1 MANKT
6 FNTRICMKNDT
17 YAQWVE
23 KDPVLLRGE
32 IAVVVIPADTGA
44 VQGEP
49 VTLFKVGDGTKKFSQ
64 LDFIG
69 AKAADVYSWAK
80 AANKP
85 TYSANEITG
94 LSDYISGEI
103 QDTDTQYELRAD
115 ADNGRKFYLYS
126 KAKGDEAF
134 GTTPVSTITIPEKVY
149 TLATGITNGTV
160 KFNDE
165 EVAVAGLGSAAYTDS
180 TAYDAKGSADTAL
193 DNAKAYADG
202 KIGTVADGTTVVAMI
217 ADAKKAGTDAAAAAE
232 AAQSTADSKTTMEAV
247 EAKGYA
253 TKTEAQGYADAKDDA
268 IAAAQSAADTAQ
280 EGVDGL
286 KTRVSTI
293 EGDYLKAA
301 DKNALQTAIDTEKG
315 RMDAFLASAEVGDAA
330 IDTLKEL
337 QDYITTHG
345 EAAATLTTKV
355 GTLETTVGK
364 AAEGENPA
372 TGLVKSVADNA
383 SAITAEQTRAEGV
396 EGNLQSAINT
406 LNGANTVDGSVA
418 KTVKDA
424 VDAAQATLQGNIDKK
439 VDAVAGKGL
448 SSNDYTTDEKTKLEG
463 IAAGAQV
470 NVIETVKVNGVAL
483 TPADKAV
490 DVTVPTGALAS
501 KDKVAKT
508 DLVDALKTEIEGK
521 LNASAV
527 TGDLLTH
534 NASEFAAADHN
545 HDDAYS
551 KLDHNHKI
559 EALEQTDYIIF
570 DCGSASTVISTPTV

>member
-6 FNTRICMKNDT
+6 FNTRLKLKYDT
-17 YAQWVE
+17 YTNWHT
-23 KDPVLLRGE
+23 KNPVLLAGE
-32 IAVVVIPADTGA
+32 LAICVVPADSNQATN
-44 VQGEP
+44 EP
-49 VTLFKVGDGTKKFSQ
+49 TVLMKCGDGTKTFNELGWISG
-64 LDFIG
+64 LS
-69 AKAADVYSWAK
+69 ADVYGWAK
-80 AANKP
+80 SKDKP
-85 TYSANEITG
+85 TYSANEING
-94 LSDYISGEI
+94 LANYISGQI
-103 QDTDTQYELRAD
+103 QDTNTVFKLESD
-115 ADNGRKFYLYS
+115 AENGRKFYLYS
-126 KAKGDEAF
+126 KEINGEW
-134 GTTPVSTITIPEKVY
+134 GTKPVSTITIPEKVY
-149 TLATGITNGTV
+149 TLATGTANGTV
-160 KFNDE
+160 KFNGED
-165 EVAVAGLGSAAYTDS
+165 VAVKGLGSAAYTDS
-180 TAYDAKGSADTAL
+180 TAYDANGAAKTAE

-217 ADAKKAGTDAAAAAE
+217 ADAKKAGTDAAAAAQ

-253 TKTEAQGYADAKDDA
+253 TKTEAQGYANAKDTA

-293 EGDYLKAA
+293 EGDYLKTA
-301 DKNALQTAIDTEKG
+301 DKTALQTAIDTEKG

-383 SAITAEQTRAEGV
+383 SAIAAEQTRAKGI

-406 LNGANTVDGSVA
+406 LNGANTVNGSVA

-439 VDAVAGKGL
+439 VDKVSGKGL
-448 SSNDYTTDEKTKLEG
+448 STNDYTNDEKTKLEG

-483 TPADKAV
+483 TPTAKAV

-501 KDKVAKT
+501 KNKVSET
-508 DLVDALKTEIEGK
+508 DLVDALATKINGK
-521 LNASAV
+521 LDASAV

-534 NASEFAAADHN
+534 NASEFAAAGHN
-545 HDDAYS
+545 HDTVYS

-559 EALEQTDYIIF
+559 ENLEQTAYIVF
-570 DCGSASTVISTPTV
+570 DCGTASTVI

>member
-69 AKAADVYSWAK
+69 AKAADVYDWAK
-80 AANKP
+80 AAAKP

-94 LSDYISGEI
+94 LADYISGEI
-103 QDTDTQYELRAD
+103 QDTDTQYKLEAD
-115 ADNGRKFYLYS
+115 AEDGHKFYLYS

-134 GTTPVSTITIPEKVY
+134 GTTPVSTITIPETVY
-149 TLATGITNGTV
+149 TLATGTANGTV
-160 KFNDE
+160 KFNGTD
-165 EVAVAGLGSAAYTDS
+165 VAVAGLGSAAYTES
-180 TAYDAKGSADTAL
+180 TAYDTKGAAQTAE

-202 KIGTVADGTTVVAMI
+202 KDTAI
-217 ADAKKAGTDAAAAAE
+217 AAAKKAGTDAQDAVNALSGKVGTVAEGKTVVEMISDAQAAATYNDTEVKAGIK
-232 AAQSTADSKTTMEAV
+232 ANADAITKLNGTSAV
-247 EAKGYA
+247 EGSVDKKVADAINEFA
-253 TKTEAQGYADAKDDA
+253 TKVSDDQTVNTFKEL
-268 IAAAQSAADTAQ
+268 IDYAAAHKN
-280 EGVDGL
+280 EY
-286 KTRVSTI
+286 STLS
-293 EGDYLKAA
+293 GDVQANK
-301 DKNALQTAIDTEKG
+301 TAIDT
-315 RMDAFLASAEVGDAA
+315 
-330 IDTLKEL
+330 
-337 QDYITTHG
+337 
-345 EAAATLTTKV
+345 
-355 GTLETTVGK
+355 
-364 AAEGENPA
+364 
-372 TGLVKSVADNA
+372 
-383 SAITAEQTRAEGV
+383 
-396 EGNLQSAINT
+396 
-406 LNGANTVDGSVA
+406 LNGKDTDAGSVA

-424 VDAAQATLQGNIDKK
+424 VETAQATLQGNIDKK
-439 VDAVAGKGL
+439 VDKVEGKGL
-448 SSNDYTTDEKTKLEG
+448 STNDYTNDEKTKLEG

-501 KDKVAKT
+501 KDKVAET
-508 DLVDALKTEIEGK
+508 DLVDALATKINGK
-521 LNASAV
+521 LDASEV

-534 NASEFAAADHN
+534 NASEFAAAGHN
-545 HDDAYS
+545 HDTVYS

-559 EALEQTDYIIF
+559 EDLEQSAYIIF
-570 DCGSASTVISTPTV
+570 DCGTASTII

>member
-23 KDPVLLRGE
+23 KNPVLLKGE

-85 TYSANEITG
+85 TYEASEISG
-94 LSDYISGEI
+94 LSNYIADQI
-103 QDTDTQYELRAD
+103 QDTDTQYKIEAD
-115 ADNGRKFYLYS
+115 AGNARKFYLYS
-126 KAKGDEAF
+126 KPLNGSWGSK
-134 GTTPVSTITIPEKVY
+134 PVSTITIPETVY
-149 TLATGITNGTV
+149 TLATGSANGTV
-160 KFNDE
+160 SFNGSD
-165 EVAVAGLGSAAYTDS
+165 VAVKGLGSAAYTDS
-180 TAYDAKGSADTAL
+180 TAYDANGAAKTAE

-202 KIGTVADGTTVVAMI
+202 KDAAI
-217 ADAKKAGTDAAAAAE
+217 ADAKKAGTDAAAAAQ
-232 AAQSTADSKTTMEAV
+232 AAQATADSKTTMEEV

-253 TKTEAQGYADAKDDA
+253 TKTEAQDYANAKNAA
-268 IAAAQSAADTAQ
+268 IAAAQSTADTAQ
-280 EGVDGL
+280 EGVNGL

-293 EGDYLKAA
+293 EGDYLKTA
-301 DKNALQTAIDTEKG
+301 DKTALQNAIDTEKA
-315 RMDAFLASAEVGDAA
+315 RMDTFLASAEVGDAA

-383 SAITAEQTRAEGV
+383 SAIAAEQTRAKGI

-406 LNGANTVDGSVA
+406 LNGANTVNGSVA

-439 VDAVAGKGL
+439 VDKVSGKGL
-448 SSNDYTTDEKTKLEG
+448 STNDYTNDEKTKLEG

-483 TPADKAV
+483 TPTAKAV
-490 DVTVPTGALAS
+490 DVTVPTGTLAS
-501 KDKVAKT
+501 KNKVSET
-508 DLVDALKTEIEGK
+508 DLVDALATKINGK
-521 LNASAV
+521 LDASAV

-534 NASEFAAADHN
+534 NASEFAAAGHN
-545 HDDAYS
+545 HDTVYS

-559 EALEQTDYIIF
+559 ENLEQTAYIVF
-570 DCGSASTVISTPTV
+570 DCGTASTII

>member
-6 FNTRICMKNDT
+6 FNTRLKLKYDT
-17 YAQWVE
+17 YTNWHT
-23 KDPVLLRGE
+23 KNPVLLAGE
-32 IAVVVIPADTGA
+32 LAICVVPADSNQATN
-44 VQGEP
+44 EP
-49 VTLFKVGDGTKKFSQ
+49 TVLMKCGDGTSTFNELGWISG
-64 LDFIG
+64 LS
-69 AKAADVYSWAK
+69 ADVYEWAK
-80 AANKP
+80 RKNKP
-85 TYSANEITG
+85 EYSANEITG

-103 QDTDTQYELRAD
+103 QDTNTVFKLESD
-115 ADNGRKFYLYS
+115 AENGRKFYLYS
-126 KAKGDEAF
+126 KEINGEW

-149 TLATGITNGTV
+149 TLVTGTANGTV
-160 KFNDE
+160 KFNGED
-165 EVAVAGLGSAAYTDS
+165 VAVKGLGTAAYTDS
-180 TAYDAKGSADTAL
+180 TAYDANGAAKTAE

-217 ADAKKAGTDAAAAAE
+217 ADAKKAGTDAAAAAQ

-253 TKTEAQGYADAKDDA
+253 TKTEAQGYANDKDTA

-293 EGDYLKAA
+293 EGDYLKTA
-301 DKNALQTAIDTEKG
+301 DKTALQTAIDTEKG

-383 SAITAEQTRAEGV
+383 SAIAAEQTRAEGI

-406 LNGANTVDGSVA
+406 LNGANTVNGSVA

-424 VDAAQATLQGNIDKK
+424 VETAQATLQGNIDKK
-439 VDAVAGKGL
+439 VDKVEGKGL
-448 SSNDYTTDEKTKLEG
+448 STNDYTTDEKTKLEG
-463 IAAGAQV
+463 IATGAQV

-483 TPADKAV
+483 TPTAKAV
-490 DVTVPTGALAS
+490 DVIVPTGALAS
-501 KDKVAKT
+501 KDKVSET
-508 DLVDALKTEIEGK
+508 DLVDALATKINGK
-521 LNASAV
+521 LDASAV

-534 NASEFAAADHN
+534 NASEFAAAGHN
-545 HDDAYS
+545 HDTVYS
-551 KLDHNHKI
+551 KLGHNHKI
-559 EALEQTDYIIF
+559 DDLEQSAYIIF
-570 DCGSASTVISTPTV
+570 DCGTASTII

>member
-6 FNTRICMKNDT
+6 FNTRLKLKYDT
-17 YAQWVE
+17 YTNWHT
-23 KDPVLLRGE
+23 KNPVLLAGE
-32 IAVVVIPADTGA
+32 LAICVVPADSNQA
-44 VQGEP
+44 SNEP
-49 VTLFKVGDGTKKFSQ
+49 TVLMKCGDGTSTFNE
-64 LDFIG
+64 LDWISG
-69 AKAADVYSWAK
+69 LSADVYEWAK
-80 AANKP
+80 SKNKP

-94 LSDYISGEI
+94 LADYISGEI
-103 QDTDTQYELRAD
+103 QDTNTVFKLESD
-115 ADNGRKFYLYS
+115 AENGRKFYLYS
-126 KAKGDEAF
+126 KEINGEW

-149 TLATGITNGTV
+149 TLVTGTANGTV
-160 KFNDE
+160 KFNGED
-165 EVAVAGLGSAAYTDS
+165 VAVKGLGSAAYTDS
-180 TAYDAKGSADTAL
+180 TAYDANGAAKTAE

-217 ADAKKAGTDAAAAAE
+217 ADAKKAGTDAAAAAQ

-253 TKTEAQGYADAKDDA
+253 TKTEAQGYANAKDTA

-293 EGDYLKAA
+293 EVDYLKTA
-301 DKNALQTAIDTEKG
+301 DKTALQTAIDTEKD

-383 SAITAEQTRAEGV
+383 SAIAAEKTRAEGI

-406 LNGANTVDGSVA
+406 LNGANTVNGSVA

-424 VDAAQATLQGNIDKK
+424 VETAQATLQGNIDKK
-439 VDAVAGKGL
+439 VDKVEGKGL
-448 SSNDYTTDEKTKLEG
+448 STNDYTTDEKTKLEG
-463 IAAGAQV
+463 IATGAQV

-483 TPADKAV
+483 TPTAKAV
-490 DVTVPTGALAS
+490 DVIVPTGALAS
-501 KDKVAKT
+501 KNKVSEAE
-508 DLVDALKTEIEGK
+508 LVDALATKINGK
-521 LNASAV
+521 LDASAV

-534 NASEFAAADHN
+534 NASEFAAAGHN
-545 HDDAYS
+545 HDTVYS
-551 KLDHNHKI
+551 KLGHNHKI
-559 EALEQTDYIIF
+559 DDLEQSAYIIF
-570 DCGSASTVISTPTV
+570 DCGTASTII

>member
-6 FNTRICMKNDT
+6 FNTRLKLKYDT
-17 YAQWVE
+17 YTNWHT
-23 KDPVLLRGE
+23 KNPVLLAGE
-32 IAVVVIPADTGA
+32 LAICVVPADSNQATN
-44 VQGEP
+44 EP
-49 VTLFKVGDGTKKFSQ
+49 TVLMKCGDGTSTFNELGWISG
-64 LDFIG
+64 LS
-69 AKAADVYSWAK
+69 ADVYGWAK
-80 AANKP
+80 SENKP
-85 TYSANEITG
+85 KYSANEITG

-103 QDTDTQYELRAD
+103 QDTNTVFKLESD
-115 ADNGRKFYLYS
+115 AENGRKFYLYS
-126 KAKGDEAF
+126 KEINGEW

-149 TLATGITNGTV
+149 TLVTGTANGTV
-160 KFNDE
+160 KFNGED
-165 EVAVAGLGSAAYTDS
+165 VAVKGLGSAAYTDS
-180 TAYDAKGSADTAL
+180 TAYDANGAAKTAE

-217 ADAKKAGTDAAAAAE
+217 ADAKKAGTDAAAAAQ

-253 TKTEAQGYADAKDDA
+253 TKTEAQGYANAKDA
-268 IAAAQSAADTAQ
+268 SIAAAQSAADTAQ
-280 EGVDGL
+280 KGVDGL
-286 KTRVSTI
+286 KTHVSTI
-293 EGDYLKAA
+293 EGDYLKTA
-301 DKNALQTAIDTEKG
+301 DKTALQTAIDTEKG

-383 SAITAEQTRAEGV
+383 SAIAAEQTRAEGI

-406 LNGANTVDGSVA
+406 LNGANTVNGSVA

-439 VDAVAGKGL
+439 VDKVSGKGL
-448 SSNDYTTDEKTKLEG
+448 STNDYTNDEKTKLEG
-463 IAAGAQV
+463 IAVNAQV

-483 TPADKAV
+483 TPTAKAV

-501 KDKVAKT
+501 KNKVSET
-508 DLVDALKTEIEGK
+508 DLVDDLATKINGK
-521 LNASAV
+521 LDASAV

-534 NASEFAAADHN
+534 NASEFATAGHN
-545 HDDAYS
+545 HDTVYS
-551 KLDHNHKI
+551 KLGHNHKI
-559 EALEQTDYIIF
+559 DDLEQSAYIIF
-570 DCGSASTVISTPTV
+570 DCGTASTII

>member
-69 AKAADVYSWAK
+69 AKAADVYDWAK
-80 AANKP
+80 AAAKP

-94 LSDYISGEI
+94 LEAYIGEKI
-103 QDTDTQYELRAD
+103 QDTDTQYKLEAD
-115 ADNGRKFYLYS
+115 AEDGHKFYLYS

-134 GTTPVSTITIPEKVY
+134 GTTPVSTITIPETVY
-149 TLATGITNGTV
+149 TLATGTANGT
-160 KFNDE
+160 D
-165 EVAVAGLGSAAYTDS
+165 VAVAGLGSAAYTDS
-180 TAYDAKGSADTAL
+180 TAYDTKGAAQTAE

-202 KIGTVADGTTVVAMI
+202 KDTAI
-217 ADAKKAGTDAAAAAE
+217 AAAKKAGTDA
-232 AAQSTADSKTTMEAV
+232 QDAV
-247 EAKGYA
+247 
-253 TKTEAQGYADAKDDA
+253 
-268 IAAAQSAADTAQ
+268 
-280 EGVDGL
+280 
-286 KTRVSTI
+286 
-293 EGDYLKAA
+293 
-301 DKNALQTAIDTEKG
+301 NALSGKVGTVAEGKTVVEMIS
-315 RMDAFLASAEVGDAA
+315 DA
-330 IDTLKEL
+330 
-337 QDYITTHG
+337 Q
-345 EAAATLTTKV
+345 AAATYNDTEVKASIKANADAITKLNGTSAVEGSVDKKVADAINEFATKV
-355 GTLETTVGK
+355 SDDQPVNTFKELIDYAADHKDEYSTLS
-364 AAEGENPA
+364 GEVQANK
-372 TGLVKSVADNA
+372 T
-383 SAITAEQTRAEGV
+383 AIA
-396 EGNLQSAINT
+396 T
-406 LNGANTVDGSVA
+406 LNGKDTDAGSVA

-439 VDAVAGKGL
+439 VDKVEGKGL
-448 SSNDYTTDEKTKLEG
+448 STNDYTTEEKTKLEG
-463 IAAGAQV
+463 IASGAQV

-508 DLVDALKTEIEGK
+508 DLADALKTEIEGK
-521 LNASAV
+521 LNSSAV
-527 TGDLLTH
+527 TGDILTH
-534 NASEFAAADHN
+534 NAAEFAAADHN
-545 HDDAYS
+545 HDTVYS

-559 EALEQTDYIIF
+559 EDLEQSTYIIF
-570 DCGSASTVISTPTV
+570 DCGTASTII